1 MRTISLEEFHD
12 LLGLAYAVSINDTLY
27 FVGYDTDGDPYT
39 ADKDGDDYLDL
50 SSVDGH
56 IQVDGNALFFHVG
69 GQPIRLLIL
78 TIKELG
84 PED

>member
-39 ADKDGDDYLDL
+39 ADNDGTTISTCPVSMVTSRSTVTRYSFTSADSL
-50 SSVDGH
+50 SVS
-56 IQVDGNALFFHVG
+56 
-69 GQPIRLLIL
+69 
-78 TIKELG
+78 
-84 PED
+84 

>member
-27 FVGYDTDGDPYT
+27 FVGYDTDGNPYT
-39 ADKDGDDYLDL
+39 ADNDGDDYLDL
-50 SSVDGH
+50 SSVDAD
-56 IQVDGNALFFHVG
+56 IQVDGDALFFHVAEK
-69 GQPIRLLIL
+69 PISLLIL

-84 PED
+84 PKD